1 MKRYGKSHKL
11 LLAAW
16 LLFCG
21 CMVAGVFLVIELTA
35 GPPYDPLLP
44 ILVGTAAMPFV
55 WLLSSGWIDADL
67 FRKALRSNV
76 GEDGTLNS

>member
-1 MKRYGKSHKL
+1 MKRYGTFHKL

-21 CMVAGVFLVIELTA
+21 CMVAGVFFAIELTA

-44 ILVGTAAMPFV
+44 ILVGIAAIPFV
-55 WLLSSGWIDADL
+55 WLLSSGWIDVDL
-67 FRKALRSNV
+67 FKKALRRNA
-76 GEDGTLNS
+76 GEDGTINP